1 MSDYAITILPSL
13 LPFLPLAHFLHVIAF
28 AYILAAEL
36 PVYFAVRM
44 ALSGDQGNAVPSM
57 IPRLVKWIS
66 ALTGGALI
74 VMLPLGIVMGVSM
87 GWHDLAG
94 PGWLTATWTVT
105 VIWLLLLITAES
117 ITGQWGRRLFLVE
130 TVWRVI
136 AGLGNVYDGVVGYMG
151 TGQTRA
157 DWLAVKILIF
167 GLLLVISAWVRW
179 RMRPAR
185 YALLDSVSSGTPPTL
200 SGSAGAS
207 LKIMGPVVVLTTI
220 LVAIAAWMGV
230 NKPF

>member
-1 MSDYAITILPSL
+1 MSDYAMTLLPSL
-13 LPFLPLAHFLHVIAF
+13 LPFLPLAHFVHVIAF

-44 ALSGDQGNAVPSM
+44 ALHGNQSSAIPDLV
-57 IPRLVKWIS
+57 PRLVKWIS
-66 ALTGGALI
+66 ALTAGALI

-87 GWHDLAG
+87 GSHDVAG
-94 PGWLTATWTVT
+94 PGWLTATWTIT
-105 VIWLLLLITAES
+105 VLWLFLLIAAES
-117 ITGQWGRRLFLVE
+117 ITGHWGPRLFLAE

-136 AGLGNVYDGVVGYMG
+136 AGLGNVYDGVVGFMG
-151 TGQTRA
+151 QGQTRA
-157 DWLAVKILIF
+157 DWLAIKILIF

-185 YALLDSVSSGTPPTL
+185 YALLDSIASGAPPDLT
-200 SGSAGAS
+200 GPAGAS
-207 LKIMGPVVVLTTI
+207 LKALGPVVLLTTV
-220 LVAIAAWMGV
+220 LVAVAAWMGI